1 MRSLIHFSASAFVLI
16 WGGWLELLGMVEIS
30 FVALGV
36 VSTPTGDHNENLS
49 VISVTDEPK
58 NDACDAHS

>member
-1 MRSLIHFSASAFVLI
+1 
-16 WGGWLELLGMVEIS
+16 LELFGMVEIS
-30 FVALGV
+30 FIAFGV
-36 VSTPTGDHNENLS
+36 VSTPTDDHDENLS